1 MPITKPKKVG
11 VGGLLTGARQYV
23 CIPVCVCVI
32 SSLEPFYHCVAAFKN
47 KRYDV
52 HQSLTRLFHEK
63 SFSPGPL
70 KRFFFVPR
78 CPQEN
83 AYKFFWGGFY
93 PLSERLIR
101 PNFQFV
107 RPPPFCAWT
116 IFQRASR
123 REPVD
128 NFRNEIITQQASITC
143 GKEREFVRI
152 FFCLKGRK
160 KEFFF
165 YDKWPQSDWTE
176 CWNTNSFQPPSTS
189 SSLKIFMMT
198 AEPNG
203 LKGRRKRHK

>member
-1 MPITKPKKVG
+1 MSAY
-11 VGGLLTGARQYV
+11 LF
-23 CIPVCVCVI
+23 VCVCVI
-32 SSLEPFYHCVAAFKN
+32 SSLEPFYHCVAALKN

-152 FFCLKGRK
+152 FFFFCLKGRK
-160 KEFFF
+160 KKNSSFTT
-165 YDKWPQSDWTE
+165 SDPKVTGRNVE
-176 CWNTNSFQPPSTS
+176 TQIPSNPPSTS
-189 SSLKIFMMT
+189 SFEIYMTT

-203 LKGRRKRHK
+203 LKGRRKRNK

>member
-1 MPITKPKKVG
+1 MSAY
-11 VGGLLTGARQYV
+11 LF
-23 CIPVCVCVI
+23 VCVWFHHW
-32 SSLEPFYHCVAAFKN
+32 SLFYHCVAAFKN

-78 CPQEN
+78 CRQEN
-83 AYKFFWGGFY
+83 VYKFFGGFY
-93 PLSERLIR
+93 PPTERLIR

-152 FFCLKGRK
+152 FFCLKEGKKNSSFTTNDPKVTGRNV
-160 KEFFF
+160 ET
-165 YDKWPQSDWTE
+165 QI
-176 CWNTNSFQPPSTS
+176 PSNP
-189 SSLKIFMMT
+189 L
-198 AEPNG
+198 
-203 LKGRRKRHK
+203 LLLLL